1 VRTPSHT
8 AARFARRGAGQAG
21 FIVAPNPSPFTQKAN
36 EQQKLK
42 I

>member
-1 VRTPSHT
+1 M
-8 AARFARRGAGQAG
+8 RGAGQAG
-21 FIVAPNPSPFTQKAN
+21 VGRSPNPSPFTQKAN